1 MKHQRL
7 MALLAVAAVVTVAGC
22 SSSKSKASAPSSA
35 APSQAA
41 SSSASAP
48 AAATSA
54 PAAASTPASPAP
66 ASSAPAANDVSAPTT
81 ITVNCEPPTT
91 AASQRTQWL
100 DDVASFE
107 KLHPN
112 ITINSKDEAPCDDPN
127 TFSAKLASGQ
137 EENVFYL
144 YLTDTQQAID
154 SGQVLDIQQYAPT
167 IPGLSDIQSSVLNV
181 FKKGGADSGD
191 LYGLP
196 KTNYTL
202 GLVYNRALFTAAG
215 PRPEQPAHHVG

>member
-1 MKHQRL
+1 MHPQR
-7 MALLAVAAVVTVAGC
+7 
-22 SSSKSKASAPSSA
+22 
-35 APSQAA
+35 
-41 SSSASAP
+41 P
-48 AAATSA
+48 AR
-54 PAAASTPASPAP
+54 PPAP
-66 ASSAPAANDVSAPTT
+66 RQPVPQPANDVSAPTT

-154 SGQVLDIQQYAPT
+154 SGQVLDIQPYAAS
-167 IPGLSDIQSSVLNV
+167 IPGLCRHPVV
-181 FKKGGADSGD
+181 GARRVQEG
-191 LYGLP
+191 
-196 KTNYTL
+196 
-202 GLVYNRALFTAAG
+202 R
-215 PRPEQPAHHVG
+215 R